1 MDYSFLNLLQMALLL
16 FEHCLEDGI
25 FSIFFSCLFILE
37 MYHLL
42 VLSEF
47 ICLPKGSVCWSV
59 FLGICATA
67 VCSDISFFLCLNVLT
82 CWGV

>member
-1 MDYSFLNLLQMALLL
+1 
-16 FEHCLEDGI
+16 
-25 FSIFFSCLFILE
+25 

-59 FLGICATA
+59 FLGTCATA
-67 VCSDISFFLCLNVLT
+67 VCSDISFFQCLNVLT
-82 CWGV
+82 CWQGGVMLRLRLWVKSEQSLGVGP